1 MSSINVDVSDL
12 DNVTAD
18 IILAPSSRLE
28 DTPAGLKVS
37 PSVVS
42 STRLE
47 VDLTYASAGDAL
59 GFFYLV
65 GTNYGAGAWANPHI
79 AGRVTAIMSSEL
91 LSGPAEYFDRTS
103 LYDVITFNSPNSWV
117 AVDLGA
123 SNLLTINKC
132 TLRNRGTE
140 GGDNGRA
147 IRNFRIQGSS
157 NVATNNAA
165 GVNAA
170 TWADI
175 AVFANNTSMATTA
188 ASWGIYDIIGNTNA
202 YRWIRIL
209 QDGVNALGDHHLA
222 ISEIELYGHLIS
234 TASISPS
241 ALAVFVDASTIKAL
255 VSDGTVPTN
264 TTTPFGYLKFTVGG
278 VNSWLRFFR

>member
-12 DNVTAD
+12 ENVTAD

-28 DTPAGLKVS
+28 DTPAGLKIN
-37 PSVVS
+37 PAVVS

-47 VDLTYASAGDAL
+47 VDLTYSAVGDIL

-65 GTNYGAGAWANPHI
+65 GTNYGAGAWTNPHN
-79 AGRVTAIMSSEL
+79 AGRVTAIMSSEQF
-91 LSGPAEYFDRTS
+91 SGPSEYFDRNPVP
-103 LYDVITFNSPNSWV
+103 DVITFNSPNSWV

-140 GGDNGRA
+140 GGDGSRA
-147 IRNFRIQGSS
+147 IRNFKIQGSS

-170 TWADI
+170 TWVDI
-175 AVFANNTSMATTA
+175 AVFANNTNMTTVNG
-188 ASWGIYDIIGNTNA
+188 SWGVYDILGNTNA

-209 QDGVNALGDHHLA
+209 QNGVNALGDHHLV

-241 ALAVFVDASTIKAL
+241 SLAVFVDASTIKAL
-255 VSDGTVPTN
+255 VSDGTTPSN